1 MCQVAFSFLQ
11 TSDFMSIEIPLKP
24 NRRTVDVITAGR
36 VAAGLF
42 RAGPRIPE
50 HQDAFSRIAGEELS
64 QTSINVEEDVLA
76 GMMGT
81 IERRGLA
88 EKEIDYKSPYWIPGA
103 RYSRLEMF
111 GTLIQFT
118 DFHDQR
124 LPQTVLPPAPDVTRY
139 INKVMSSDHPLA
151 IPEQFE
157 ALLDITDGNAIG
169 AANLGF
175 IASRIMA
182 RGYDRRPYPEIVV
195 APENLVEWNKHIAK
209 FEAYDGMMETDGPGD
224 TYYFWTHFFA
234 VAADK
239 ALGKGASS
247 VIFQKVFEHGNSAN
261 QFVRRNIAGTP
272 TQSPHQEAAILG
284 RNMGL
289 AVAKTL
295 NL

>member
-1 MCQVAFSFLQ
+1 
-11 TSDFMSIEIPLKP
+11 MSIEVPSKP
-24 NRRTVDVITAGR
+24 NLLVADAITAGR

-42 RAGPRIPE
+42 RAGPRIPA

-64 QTSINVEEDVLA
+64 HASINVEEDVLA

-88 EKEIDYKSPYWIPGA
+88 KKKIDYKSPYWIPEA

-111 GTLIQFT
+111 GALIQFT

-124 LPQTVLPPAPDVTRY
+124 LPQTVLPPASDVTSY
-139 INKVMSSDHPLA
+139 INKVMSSNHPLT

-157 ALLDITDGNAIG
+157 ALLGITDNNAVG

-175 IASRIMA
+175 IASRSMA
-182 RGYDRRPYPEIVV
+182 RGYDQRPYPEIVV
-195 APENLVEWNKHIAK
+195 TPENLVEWNKHIAK

-247 VIFQKVFEHGNSAN
+247 AIFQKVFEHGNSVN

-272 TQSPHQEAAILG
+272 TQSPHQEAAFLG
-284 RNMGL
+284 RHMGL
-289 AVAKTL
+289 AVAETIMPQYA
-295 NL
+295 